1 MNTCTLLKFPVRQS
15 HRVTIINLKFLNN
28 QMRFSVLPGLLLVII
43 TSALFISCDTEDP
56 FAFREPDLSTVP
68 EPFEF
73 EETEP
78 VLIEEGIEAYILDEG
93 SGFETIVPRDRI
105 SVSVSIRTMDGEIVY
120 STFINGSTQPVN
132 ILVNSIKPENTNPNS
147 ILSGNLGASA
157 FIDRSFSDGFRKG
170 VLSMKKGERRTLIIS
185 PEQGFANV
193 SQSNPNF
200 EYRDDT
206 LQYDVII
213 TNILQQ

>member
-1 MNTCTLLKFPVRQS
+1 
-15 HRVTIINLKFLNN
+15 
-28 QMRFSVLPGLLLVII
+28 MRFSVLPGLLLVII